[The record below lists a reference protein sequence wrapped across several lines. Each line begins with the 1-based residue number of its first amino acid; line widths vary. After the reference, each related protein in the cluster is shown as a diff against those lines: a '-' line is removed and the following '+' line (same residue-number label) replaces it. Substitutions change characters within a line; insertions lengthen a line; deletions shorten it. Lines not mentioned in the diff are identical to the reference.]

1 MHMTAACRRPM
12 AWADCVDT
20 LMGMAI
26 HPTIRLAFVAATVAC
41 LVGLTAIP
49 AATAVPSAAQTAAD
63 RARVDRAVEK
73 LETAR
78 QESARID
85 ALVQEAS
92 AGLDD
97 IIAKQQRAR
106 ERLSSRARAMYR
118 SGETSF
124 ISMLLGAE
132 SFQDFV
138 VRWDLLMRM
147 NRQDAED
154 LIALQTAR
162 AEAEESA
169 NFVMALQAEQAEAI
183 EATAAEVA
191 RARKE
196 LASSEA
202 ALKAYE
208 SRIAEKPKPIAA
220 STQSDSVPQIS
231 GSGAWQTGVASHYGR
246 SFTGRGAS
254 GESIGP
260 YSMMVAHNT
269 LPFGTLVEF
278 EYNGKKAVASVQ
290 DRGPHV
296 SGRMWDLGPG
306 VVRVL
311 GFSGVHEVRWRVIKR

>member
-1 MHMTAACRRPM
+1 M
-12 AWADCVDT
+12 AWTACVDT

-26 HPTIRLAFVAATVAC
+26 HPTVRLAFIAAITAC
-41 LVGLTAIP
+41 LVGSVPIP
-49 AATAVPSAAQTAAD
+49 AVAAPSAAQTAAD

-73 LETAR
+73 LEAAR

-85 ALVQEAS
+85 ALVREAS
-92 AGLDD
+92 TELDD
-97 IIAKQQRAR
+97 IIAEQQRAH

-147 NRQDAED
+147 NRQDAKD

-162 AEAEESA
+162 TEAERSA
-169 NFVMALQAEQAEAI
+169 NLVMALQAEQAEAI
-183 EATAAEVA
+183 DATAAEVA
-191 RARKE
+191 RAREE

-208 SRIAEKPKPIAA
+208 SRIAEKAKPTAA
-220 STQSDSVPQIS
+220 STQSDSIPQIS
-231 GSGAWQTGVASHYGR
+231 GSGAWQTAVASHYGR

-254 GESIGP
+254 GKTIGP

-278 EYNGKKAVASVQ
+278 EHNGKQAVASVE

-296 SGRMWDLGPG
+296 SGRTFDLGPG

-311 GFSGVHEVRWRVIKR
+311 GFSGVHEVRWRVVR